1 MATSGEQREHGGNH
15 FFPNEDTPLI
25 RGQDISTVNTAGAEE
40 SLIAVSP
47 WQKPKYFILIET
59 AIFTNVFLAGFD
71 GTVTAS
77 TYAVISS
84 DLQQSNLASWIST
97 SYLLTSTAIQPLY
110 GRFSDIFGRRACL
123 LMATAVFG
131 LGCLGCACSTDMTTL
146 IMMKALAGL
155 GGGGLMTMNL
165 IPKKQRGI
173 YQAFQNILHG
183 SGAIC
188 GTTLGGVLSD
198 TIGWRI
204 CFLGQVPVALAGLCL
219 AAKVVKT
226 EDRQRADVAIL
237 WNQTISQLDLL
248 GAALLFAG
256 LVLLLAALTLG
267 VERSWDDWLVIMLFS
282 VGVVLLMAFIVQEYR
297 YKGLPILPLD
307 MMNGYERVGLLVS
320 NISLGI
326 TAYGILF
333 LMPFFFQTVLLDT
346 ASSAG
351 LRLVPPSLGTPIG
364 GLITGIVMRQGGD
377 HLTFLTRL
385 GLTAMLLSNILL
397 LTLGL
402 HEKDWKYSAYL
413 TLGNFAQG
421 MVYPSI
427 LFGFIRTTLESEHAV
442 ATSLVY
448 LTRSLGTVWGVSS
461 VATIVQGSITQKLEV
476 AFGDLPGGPQA
487 LKKLLKSIS
496 EIRDLEPELRNIA
509 IKVAVLYHSDTNE
522 AHFT

>member
-1 MATSGEQREHGGNH
+1 MATSGEQREHGENGC
-15 FFPNEDTPLI
+15 FTNEETPLLSD
-25 RGQDISTVNTAGAEE
+25 QSVAASDTAGVEE
-40 SLIAVSP
+40 SLIALSP
-47 WQKPKYFILIET
+47 WRKPKYFLLIET

-84 DLQQSNLASWIST
+84 DLQQSNLAAWITT

-146 IMMKALAGL
+146 IMMRALTGL

-165 IPKKQRGI
+165 IPRNQRGI

-188 GTTLGGVLSD
+188 GTTVGGVISD
-198 TIGWRI
+198 TIGWRV

-219 AAKVVKT
+219 AATVVKT
-226 EDRQRADVAIL
+226 EDQQRADGANL
-237 WNQTISQLDLL
+237 WSQAKSQLDLL

-267 VERSWDDWLVIMLFS
+267 VDRSWDDWLVVALF
-282 VGVVLLMAFIVQEYR
+282 V
-297 YKGLPILPLD
+297 
-307 MMNGYERVGLLVS
+307 
-320 NISLGI
+320 
-326 TAYGILF
+326 TLF
-333 LMPFFFQTVLLDT
+333 LMPFFFQTVLLDS

-377 HLTFLTRL
+377 HLTLLTRL
-385 GLTAMLLSNILL
+385 GLAAMLVSNILL
-397 LTLGL
+397 LTLGI
-402 HEKDWKYSAYL
+402 HENNWKYSAYL

-448 LTRSLGTVWGVSS
+448 LTRSLGTVFGVSS
-461 VATIVQGSITQKLEV
+461 VATIVQGSITQKLEE
-476 AFGDLPGGPQA
+476 AFGNLPGGPQA

-496 EIRDLEPELRNIA
+496 EIQDLEPELKSIA
-509 IKVAVLYHSDTNE
+509 IKVVSEKKKDVI
-522 AHFT
+522 